1 MDLILWFYFSLI
13 RLIIKTMLFIPE
25 AFDPLTD
32 TTNYP
37 LTRIL
42 YSLSP
47 KMHAI
52 YLFPKVFCAFNC
64 QKGIFQFKHCY
75 CTELFSSGINL
86 IITEQQCTNKFN
98 NEIFKVKSVIREN
111 NILLCSDQFYHQT
124 CQIFFIF
131 ISGAKGLPTISN
143 YWSSVKNCVSLSL
156 VFALPW

>member
-1 MDLILWFYFSLI
+1 MPCDALILLFLYFHLWHFLFCCRFLLFTFHYYYFWQMI
-13 RLIIKTMLFIPE
+13 NGPNFMVLLFVDTVNNKTMLFIPE

-98 NEIFKVKSVIREN
+98 NEIF
-111 NILLCSDQFYHQT
+111 
-124 CQIFFIF
+124 
-131 ISGAKGLPTISN
+131 
-143 YWSSVKNCVSLSL
+143 
-156 VFALPW
+156 

>member
-75 CTELFSSGINL
+75 CTRTVFFRDKSDNNR
-86 IITEQQCTNKFN
+86 TTMHQQ
-98 NEIFKVKSVIREN
+98 IQQW
-111 NILLCSDQFYHQT
+111 NILRQKVWYVKTIFYCVRT
-124 CQIFFIF
+124 NSII
-131 ISGAKGLPTISN
+131 KP
-143 YWSSVKNCVSLSL
+143 VKYFLSL
-156 VFALPW
+156 FQVPKDYQQ